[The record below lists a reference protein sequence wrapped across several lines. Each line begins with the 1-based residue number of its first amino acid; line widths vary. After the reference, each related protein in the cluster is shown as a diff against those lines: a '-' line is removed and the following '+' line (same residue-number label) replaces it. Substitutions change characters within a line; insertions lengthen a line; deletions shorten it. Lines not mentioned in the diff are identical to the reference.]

1 MVASVA
7 VVELLEAFPITMA
20 PVFVVDADD
29 PIILNAWGVVV
40 GAIGVVAVTPPNE
53 NPPPNDAVAVAAVVD
68 EAAGVAGIAA
78 AGVDAPPKLK
88 PSAAGDF

>member
-20 PVFVVDADD
+20 PVFVVDTDD

-53 NPPPNDAVAVAAVVD
+53 NPPPNDAVAVAVAAAVD
-68 EAAGVAGIAA
+68 EAV
-78 AGVDAPPKLK
+78 KLVLLVLQLEWMRHQN
-88 PSAAGDF
+88 

>member
-7 VVELLEAFPITMA
+7 VELLEAFPITMA
-20 PVFVVDADD
+20 PVFVVDADV
-29 PIILNAWGVVV
+29 PVMLNAWGVVV
-40 GAIGVVAVTPPNE
+40 GAMGVVAVAPPNE
-53 NPPPNDAVAVAAVVD
+53 NPPKDAVAVAVAAAVD
-68 EAAGVAGIAA
+68 EAAGVAGLA

>member
-1 MVASVA
+1 M
-7 VVELLEAFPITMA
+7 
-20 PVFVVDADD
+20 
-29 PIILNAWGVVV
+29 LNAWGVVV
-40 GAIGVVAVTPPNE
+40 GAMGVVAVAPPNE
-53 NPPPNDAVAVAAVVD
+53 NPPNDAGAVAAAVD